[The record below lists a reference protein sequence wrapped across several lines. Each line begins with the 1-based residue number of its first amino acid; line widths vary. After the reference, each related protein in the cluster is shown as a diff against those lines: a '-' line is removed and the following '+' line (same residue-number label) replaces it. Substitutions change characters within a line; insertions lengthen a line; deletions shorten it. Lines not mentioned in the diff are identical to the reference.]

1 MCFIFPQNYS
11 FKNKLFGFIDY
22 TTVIFNLFLYLIIFL
37 LVRCLP
43 FTFIFKLSIFI
54 TFTFP
59 FCLFSV
65 FGFNNENIVYFLFYM
80 IKFVKNRKVYFFS
93 K

>member
-37 LVRCLP
+37 LVRFLP

-59 FCLFSV
+59 FFLFSV

>member
-43 FTFIFKLSIFI
+43 FTFIFKS
-54 TFTFP
+54 P
-59 FCLFSV
+59 K
-65 FGFNNENIVYFLFYM
+65 YP
-80 IKFVKNRKVYFFS
+80 
-93 K
+93 